1 MKMQLLKLFLALSFH
16 HLICNA
22 LVTSS
27 TIRNLTSLTDELKTR
42 IIGKTDGENV
52 NGQNVV
58 QLLGTEQVVL
68 RSGHGEEDGEEI
80 EDVSFALW
88 SLVFSGIGI

>member
-1 MKMQLLKLFLALSFH
+1 MKMQFLKLFLVLSLN
-16 HLICNA
+16 HLTCHA

-27 TIRNLTSLTDELKTR
+27 TIRNLTSLTNDLKTR
-42 IIGKTDGENV
+42 IAGKADGESL

-68 RSGHGEEDGEEI
+68 RSGHGDQDGDEI
-80 EDVSFALW
+80 EDVS
-88 SLVFSGIGI
+88 SLSKVI